1 MHWSS
6 EPDAASITKG
16 GYVLVL
22 KVALPSGAELK
33 ILPVSAGDTGEA
45 GSVPGSGRSPEGG
58 NDNPLQYSC
67 WDNLMDRGLFAT
79 AWTEAHQAS
88 LSIGLYLDTTEH
100 ACMRA
105 PVLDA
110 SSPSSETFSWME
122 SE

>member
-1 MHWSS
+1 M
-6 EPDAASITKG
+6 
-16 GYVLVL
+16 LVL
-22 KVALPSGAELK
+22 KVGLPSGAELK
-33 ILPVSAGDTGEA
+33 ILPVSAGDTGEG

-58 NDNPLQYSC
+58 NDNPLLYSC
-67 WDNLMDRGLFAT
+67 WDNLMDRELFAT
-79 AWTEAHQAS
+79 AWTVTHQAP